1 MVRLRCNVRSK
12 KKQSEQQYYQYHK
25 LNTQAQLRLVKDYYY
40 TQPSLQ
46 LANLTSLCV
55 CVCFKKK
62 WREGLDDVPDV
73 DTCMP
78 RGAVLHDAR
87 EKELFLQLATSKVV
101 STRVLSH
108 PSPCMSMIRSDPF
121 VSIKSIQI
129 QSTEA
134 SQLATSRLL
143 VLTN

>member
-12 KKQSEQQYYQYHK
+12 KHSEQQYYQYHK

-55 CVCFKKK
+55 CVFFLRKSGEKVQMMVLMSTLACRAVRCSMTRAKKNCF
-62 WREGLDDVPDV
+62 
-73 DTCMP
+73 CSSQQ
-78 RGAVLHDAR
+78 AR
-87 EKELFLQLATSKVV
+87 SCRLVCY
-101 STRVLSH
+101 

>member
-1 MVRLRCNVRSK
+1 
-12 KKQSEQQYYQYHK
+12 
-25 LNTQAQLRLVKDYYY
+25 
-40 TQPSLQ
+40 
-46 LANLTSLCV
+46 V
-55 CVCFKKK
+55 CVFKKK

-134 SQLATSRLL
+134 S
-143 VLTN
+143 